1 MLQNVQIRER
11 LDTSVCKLCISDAA
25 SEADLVRASRL
36 PTKLPCLSSFKSGVI
51 CVQHN
56 NQDFA
61 CKFVM
66 KSELFIVFRECISQ
80 KEPQFCLLPCTAAH
94 KYCSGVS
101 HPKVSGNSCVLV
113 KQGRIQY
120 YFLYMHIAVLLKH
133 IACTQSQVEVSKRKS
148 IFMIAMNS
156 SQVILQSQLG
166 VGKGLAETPRAQTN
180 LINKL
185 DGILQQ
191 WASLLNG

>member
-1 MLQNVQIRER
+1 MQICDEVRTVHSVQGMHKPERAAILSAAMHSRTQILFRCITSQSFWKQLCTCEARQNTV
-11 LDTSVCKLCISDAA
+11 
-25 SEADLVRASRL
+25 
-36 PTKLPCLSSFKSGVI
+36 
-51 CVQHN
+51 
-56 NQDFA
+56 
-61 CKFVM
+61 
-66 KSELFIVFRECISQ
+66 
-80 KEPQFCLLPCTAAH
+80 LLPVHA
-94 KYCSGVS
+94 YCSAAQA
-101 HPKVSGNSCVLV
+101 H
-113 KQGRIQY
+113 
-120 YFLYMHIAVLLKH
+120 
-133 IACTQSQVEVSKRKS
+133 SQVEVSKRKS